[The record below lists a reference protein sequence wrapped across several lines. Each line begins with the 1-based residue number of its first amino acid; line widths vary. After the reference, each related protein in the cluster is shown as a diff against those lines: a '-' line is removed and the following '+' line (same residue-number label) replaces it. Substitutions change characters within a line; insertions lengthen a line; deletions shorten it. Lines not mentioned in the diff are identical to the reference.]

1 MSGGS
6 RDIMF
11 GSTSSDRFFWRIAWR
26 QIISRLVKINDDIL
40 VLYEAKEVTVSY
52 HGGFERTV

>member
-1 MSGGS
+1 
-6 RDIMF
+6 MF
-11 GSTSSDRFFWRIAWR
+11 GGTSSDRFFRRIAWR

-40 VLYEAKEVTVSY
+40 GVDEDEEVTVSY